1 MDDVVRRTELA
12 RFLRARRAVISPAAC
27 GLPQGTR
34 RRTPGLRRE
43 EVASRANVGVTWYTW
58 LEQGRDIQV
67 SREVVTRIAAALCL
81 SSSDRSYLEALTGL
95 LSAASEQ
102 PRDEAIG
109 EVQDLLD
116 CFVAG
121 PAMLWNYRFDCI
133 AYNRL
138 ADELYDWAGPAQ
150 PYGRNTIW
158 RTFMDPK
165 RHGLYSEAEHF
176 MHNAVG
182 MLRSRYVSHLGEPD
196 FESLVKDLLNG
207 NKLFSKMWTEQHTA
221 SLAPASLVMT
231 HHKFGRLAL
240 RSIRAIYPP
249 IPESTL
255 VFVCPL
261 DKSTKAV
268 LEELLKSE
276 TTLGVSPNRRDRN
289 VIPAILG

>member
-1 MDDVVRRTELA
+1 VDDVVRRTELA
-12 RFLRARRAVISPAAC
+12 RFLRARRAVISPVAC

-81 SSSDRSYLEALTGL
+81 SSSDRSYLESLTGL

-121 PAMLWNYRFDCI
+121 PAMLWNYRFDCV
-133 AYNRL
+133 AYNCL
-138 ADELYDWAGPAQ
+138 ADELYDWAGSPE
-150 PYGRNTIW
+150 PYGRNMIW

-196 FESLVKDLLNG
+196 FESLVKDLLDG
-207 NKLFSKMWTEQHTA
+207 SKVFSKLWTEQHTA

-268 LEELLKSE
+268 LEKLLKNRYNAA
-276 TTLGVSPNRRDRN
+276 VSAKGRGRN
-289 VIPAILG
+289 VIPAVLG

>member
-1 MDDVVRRTELA
+1 
-12 RFLRARRAVISPAAC
+12 
-27 GLPQGTR
+27 
-34 RRTPGLRRE
+34 LRRE

-81 SSSDRSYLEALTGL
+81 SSSDRSYLESLTGL
-95 LSAASEQ
+95 LSAASDQ

-121 PAMLWNYRFDCI
+121 PAMLWNYRFDCV
-133 AYNRL
+133 AYNCL
-138 ADELYDWAGPAQ
+138 ADELYDWAGSPE
-150 PYGRNTIW
+150 PYGRNMIW

-196 FESLVKDLLNG
+196 FESLVKDLLDG
-207 NKLFSKMWTEQHTA
+207 SKVFSKLWTEQHTA

-268 LEELLKSE
+268 LEKLLKNRYNAA
-276 TTLGVSPNRRDRN
+276 VSAKGRGRN
-289 VIPAILG
+289 VIPAVLG